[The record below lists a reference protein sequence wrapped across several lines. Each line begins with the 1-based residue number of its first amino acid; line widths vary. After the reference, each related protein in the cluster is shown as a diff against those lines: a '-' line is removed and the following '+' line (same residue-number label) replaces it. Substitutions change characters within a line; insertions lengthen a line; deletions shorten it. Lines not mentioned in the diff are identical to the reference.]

1 MKRDDAL
8 ADFSRD
14 HLPALRQA
22 KYMRHAGTEEG
33 EYTPEEAAE
42 GFLDFWEDHAALHFI
57 EEEVVI
63 LPVLSRLG
71 PVTEDEEIRR
81 MLDDHA
87 WFRDRVKALRER
99 VESGEELDAL
109 VNEVGERLKEHA
121 EMEEQRI
128 FENLQEKLS
137 EEQLEEVHE
146 RSIQFRERWRPDDIG
161 PRKSESDKG

>member
-22 KYMRHAGTEEG
+22 KYLRYAGTEDG
-33 EYTPEEAAE
+33 EYTPREAAE
-42 GFLDFWEDHAALHFI
+42 GFLDFWEDHAGLHFI
-57 EEEVVI
+57 EEETVI

-71 PVTEDEEIRR
+71 AVTEDEDIRR

-87 WFRDRVKALRER
+87 WFRDKVKVLRER
-99 VESGEELDAL
+99 VDSDENLQEL
-109 VNEVGERLKEHA
+109 VHEVGERLKEHA
-121 EMEEQRI
+121 EMEEQVI
-128 FENLQEKLS
+128 FEDLQEKLN
-137 EEQLEEVHE
+137 EDQLEEIHE

-161 PRKSESDKG
+161 PRESED